1 MKGEGNGVVGSKE
14 KNEFEKSER
23 IEILGSEIIVEKK
36 RNGKGIKLL
45 FGQINEKEQELYN
58 RV

>member
-45 FGQINEKEQELYN
+45 FG
-58 RV
+58 